1 MGCDGR
7 DFAILDGHR
16 SKETIDTVRDD
27 VVISGPDREW
37 CVSLTGDI
45 GISVYRG
52 EIDSFHRSFH
62 LGALDQDR
70 LTREE
75 QTACTFMQDKTIS
88 TSHLLP
94 NAKVG
99 RLPFPDG
106 FIGTP

>member
-16 SKETIDTVRDD
+16 GKETTYAVRDD
-27 VVISGPDREW
+27 VVISSPDRKW

-70 LTREE
+70 LTLKE

-88 TSHLLP
+88 TS
-94 NAKVG
+94 NFCVM
-99 RLPFPDG
+99 
-106 FIGTP
+106 